1 MIRNH
6 AVVSGLTHDAP
17 APGAFGYAS
26 ALVVSSRSLVAVTA
40 CLCIWTSAILAQ
52 VTATAPAAVIRGTVF
67 DSIAGRP
74 LSGAS
79 VEVAAVRSAHAPWTT
94 TTDSAGQYRVSGLP
108 AGQFTVG
115 FYHDALTT
123 LGLDAVTRTIDLS
136 ADTDARVD
144 LAIPSSAMVRALRCG
159 TSDDYA
165 QGMLVGFVRDAENRA
180 PIAGTKAIVHWR
192 AFALDSANYRVVRE
206 QTTATITDDGML
218 LACHLPIDAPLD
230 LLVTAPGHRSVEGT
244 VITVPPGGIGRV
256 DLLLAD
262 SSATSGA
269 AVIRGRVTRISGKA
283 VESGRVVITALGREV
298 AVRNGEF
305 VAANLPAGTWVAEA
319 QVIGVEPQDV
329 LVTATESAT
338 ATADITVANGPQRL
352 DAVTVVGK
360 PNRDLRVLEDVLRR
374 SRAGMGTTFLPGHP
388 ALRSATFT
396 SDVMKEARGFR
407 WINPDSVTVESR
419 GGCKAVA
426 VYVDDVRQPDM
437 MRGLDHMAPV
447 SEVLAVETWPDI
459 AFAPI
464 QYRPSYLGK
473 LTVGPQVE
481 GQYLPLAPPLPSA
494 RACALVLI
502 WTRRHF

>member
-6 AVVSGLTHDAP
+6 TVVSGHTHDAP

-52 VTATAPAAVIRGTVF
+52 VTAPAPAAIIHGTVF

-108 AGQFTVG
+108 AGQYTVG
-115 FYHDALTT
+115 FYHEALTT
-123 LGLDAVTRTIDLS
+123 LGLDAVTRTIDLA

-144 LAIPSSAMVRALRCG
+144 LAIPSSEMVRALRCG
-159 TSDDYA
+159 KSDDYA
-165 QGMLVGFVRDAENRA
+165 QGMLVGFVRDAENHA

-192 AFALDSANYRVVRE
+192 AFALDSANYRVVKE

-244 VITVPPGGIGRV
+244 VITVPPGGIARV

-262 SSATSGA
+262 SSTTSGA
-269 AVIRGRVTRISGKA
+269 AVIRGRVTRMSGKA
-283 VESGRVVITALGREV
+283 VESGRVVIKALAREV
-298 AVRNGEF
+298 VVRNGGF
-305 VAANLPAGTWVAEA
+305 MAANLPAGTWVAEA

-329 LVTATESAT
+329 LVTATQFSVTT
-338 ATADITVANGPQRL
+338 ANITVNNGPQRL
-352 DAVTVVGK
+352 DAVTVIGK
-360 PNRDLRVLEDVLRR
+360 PTRDLLVLDDVLRR
-374 SRAGMGTTFLPGHP
+374 SRVGMGTTFLPGHP
-388 ALRSATFT
+388 ALRAATFV
-396 SDVMKEARGFR
+396 SDVMREARGFLYQG
-407 WINPDSVTVESR
+407 PDKILGRVHGR
-419 GGCKAVA
+419 DRCANIAVF
-426 VYVDDVRQPDM
+426 VNDVRQPD
-437 MRGLDHMAPV
+437 GFAWLDHTAPIRD
-447 SEVLAVETWPDI
+447 VLAIETWPDL
-459 AFAPI
+459 AFAPV
-464 QYRPSYLGK
+464 QYRRAVPGTQDEQASNSRWARRG
-473 LTVGPQVE
+473 
-481 GQYLPLAPPLPSA
+481 APEPPP
-494 RACALVLI
+494 CALVLV

>member
-1 MIRNH
+1 MVALMVCTFIATGTSKAQGRTD
-6 AVVSGLTHDAP
+6 VRDSG
-17 APGAFGYAS
+17 
-26 ALVVSSRSLVAVTA
+26 
-40 CLCIWTSAILAQ
+40 
-52 VTATAPAAVIRGTVF
+52 IRGTVF

-79 VEVAAVRSAHAPWTT
+79 VEVAAVSSAHAPWTT

-108 AGQFTVG
+108 AGQYSIG
-115 FYHDALTT
+115 FYHDALTA
-123 LGLDAVTRTIDLS
+123 LGLDAVTRTIDLA

-159 TSDDYA
+159 KSDDYA
-165 QGMLVGFVRDAENRA
+165 QGMLVGFVRDAENHA

-192 AFALDSANYRVVRE
+192 AFALDSANYRVVKE

-244 VITVPPGGIGRV
+244 VITVPPGGIARI

-262 SSATSGA
+262 SSVTSGA
-269 AVIRGRVTRISGKA
+269 TVIRGRVTRMSGKA
-283 VESGRVVITALGREV
+283 VESGRVVIRALGREV

-329 LVTATESAT
+329 LVTAMESAA

-360 PNRDLRVLEDVLRR
+360 PNRDLRVLDDVLRR
-374 SRAGMGTTFLPGHP
+374 SRVGMGTTFLPGHP

-407 WINPDSVTVESR
+407 WINPDSVTVEGR
-419 GGCKAVA
+419 GGCTAVA
-426 VYVDDVRQPDM
+426 VYVNDVRQPDM

-447 SEVLAVETWPDI
+447 NEVLAVETWPDI
-459 AFAPI
+459 AWAPI
-464 QYRPSYLGK
+464 QYRPSNLGK
-473 LTVGPQVE
+473 LTVGPQDP
-481 GQYLPLAPPLPSA
+481 GRYLPSTPPLPA
-494 RACALVLI
+494 PRACALVLI